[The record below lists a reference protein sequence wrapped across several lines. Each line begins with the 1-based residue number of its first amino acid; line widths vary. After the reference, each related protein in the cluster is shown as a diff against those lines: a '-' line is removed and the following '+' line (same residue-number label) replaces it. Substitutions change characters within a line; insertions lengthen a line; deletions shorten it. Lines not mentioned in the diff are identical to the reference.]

1 MNLTLQNIH
10 ILVIEDIIPMQD
22 LLKHML
28 RMLGVGEITT
38 AKDGAS
44 GYEKYVRETPDIIM
58 TDWQMPEMDGLELV
72 HKIRKHKNSPN
83 RSIPIIMMTGF
94 CAHQRISLARDGGAT
109 EFLVKPFSAND
120 IAKRLGHIVQN
131 SRDFIV
137 TPEFIGPDR
146 RRKKNDGYRG
156 ENNRKSETNKK
167 IKATDVL
174 VQKTGVGALDQI
186 LIDKSQNVLDNN
198 KINFIPIVENFLAQ
212 LNEAIHKAKQ
222 EEEPT
227 RKALD
232 DMVDPIMQIKANARV
247 LKYTLVGNLADI
259 MLTFLERLNLA
270 DQYAFEI
277 IQAHQNTLTHLV
289 SREMKGSGGD
299 TGAALEKE
307 LQSAC
312 NRYMNIKS
320 KIHEGKLKKV
330 KAKE

>member
-1 MNLTLQNIH
+1 MNLTFKNIH
-10 ILVIEDIIPMQD
+10 ILIIEDIIPMQE
-22 LLKHML
+22 LLEHML
-28 RMLGVGEITT
+28 KMLGVGKITT
-38 AKDGAS
+38 ANDGYS
-44 GYEKYVRETPDIIM
+44 GYQKYISEEPDIIM

-72 HKIRKHKNSPN
+72 HKIRKHRDSPN
-83 RSIPIIMMTGF
+83 RCIPIIMMTGF

-120 IAKRLGHIVQN
+120 IAKRLGHIAQN
-131 SRDFIV
+131 SRDFIL
-137 TPEFIGPDR
+137 TPDFIGPDR
-146 RRKKNDGYRG
+146 RRKNNDNYNGD
-156 ENNRKSETNKK
+156 NNREFETNKK
-167 IKATDVL
+167 IKATDEL
-174 VQKTGVGALDQI
+174 VKKSGVGAFDQM
-186 LIDKSQNVLDNN
+186 LIDKSQKVLDNN
-198 KINFIPIVENFLAQ
+198 QINFIPIVENFLAQ
-212 LNEAIHKAKQ
+212 LNKAIHDTKQ

-227 RKALD
+227 RRALD
-232 DMVDPIMQIKANARV
+232 NMVDPIMQIKANARV

-277 IQAHQNTLTHLV
+277 IQAHQRTLTHLV
-289 SREMKGSGGD
+289 NREMKGSGGD

-330 KAKE
+330 KTQE